1 LLSVESTQHFIG
13 VEKKNKKTNI
23 LFSY

>member
-1 LLSVESTQHFIG
+1 LSVESTQHFIG